1 MRKFWGFY
9 DNGRCRVACN
19 GGTVYIYDQA
29 NRELAKFQDIP
40 YAYGGAFQPN
50 TNLFVAK
57 STAGS
62 LAVYDLDRLALVKKI
77 VITRIGA
84 QDEGFAFTPDG
95 TYFYNIEKPVQ
106 STRTQ
111 LTVYRT
117 SDFEVCG
124 VYFADDRELVL
135 EALNLT
141 RRAEPATFWAFS
153 GMPREDLTTAFW
165 AVSQTE
171 PFPEQSRWSCGNTTI
186 SAPTNAGRAPA
197 SRKRNSSGPHENT
210 SFPTR
215 FTKPP

>member
-9 DNGRCRVACN
+9 DNGRCRAGCN

-95 TYFYNIEKPVQ
+95 AYFYNIEKPVQ

-135 EALNLT
+135 EALEYDPESGTCYILGFQRNAQGGFDHGFLGCFADGAISGAKPLE
-141 RRAEPATFWAFS
+141 RRKY
-153 GMPREDLTTAFW
+153 DYL
-165 AVSQTE
+165 
-171 PFPEQSRWSCGNTTI
+171 
-186 SAPTNAGRAPA
+186 SAY
-197 SRKRNSSGPHENT
+197 KHWESSG
-210 SFPTR
+210 
-215 FTKPP
+215 FTEKKFEWST